1 MTTKFNTTM
10 TEHITPH
17 AHDTQAIRDLMA
29 AALAAVKAATQSDL
43 QDMAVLSGSRGAW
56 DDLPQEL
63 QRDLLAMHR
72 LYGVSFGPVSASTR
86 RPEITDLRTHVIP
99 SGDDWLI
106 LVLST
111 GGDAA
116 IYRPDG
122 REAVLRMRGSA
133 NQMIEAITP
142 FSGESA

>member
-56 DDLPQEL
+56 GDLAQDL

-72 LYGVSFGPVSASTR
+72 LYGVYFGPVSASTR

-99 SGDDWLI
+99 AGDDWLI
-106 LVLST
+106 LVLSMS
-111 GGDAA
+111 GDAA

-122 REAVLRMRGSA
+122 RDAVLLMQGSA